1 MAISYTNVIKTN
13 VLDSLEKILEDEF
26 NLPVGYKNI
35 GNESIS
41 IMPQSDDLVELISNG
56 QVRSYSILISY
67 EMNKGGEFENN
78 MDHLSKRAERCKR
91 IIHNN
96 TAYAPSSS
104 YKFHD
109 GRIESIEYEQD
120 PDSPEILRANMTFNC
135 IVTESI

>member
-26 NLPVGYKNI
+26 NLPVGYKNT

-41 IMPQSDDLVELISNG
+41 IMPQSDDLIELISNG

-91 IIHNN
+91 LIHNN
-96 TAYAPSSS
+96 TAYSPSSS

-120 PDSPEILRANMTFNC
+120 PDSPEILRANITFNC
-135 IVTESI
+135 TVTEPV

>member
-41 IMPQSDDLVELISNG
+41 IMPQSDDLIELISNG

-78 MDHLSKRAERCKR
+78 MDHLSKRAERRKR
-91 IIHNN
+91 LIHNN
-96 TAYAPSSS
+96 TAYSPSSS

-120 PDSPEILRANMTFNC
+120 PDSPEILRANITFNC
-135 IVTESI
+135 TVTEPV

>member
-41 IMPQSDDLVELISNG
+41 IMPQSDDLIELISNG

-91 IIHNN
+91 LIHNN
-96 TAYAPSSS
+96 TAYSPSSS

-135 IVTESI
+135 TVTEPV

>member
-26 NLPVGYKNI
+26 NLPVGYKNT

-41 IMPQSDDLVELISNG
+41 IMPQSDDLIELISNG

-91 IIHNN
+91 LIHNN
-96 TAYAPSSS
+96 TAYSPSSS

-120 PDSPEILRANMTFNC
+120 PDSHEILRANITFNC
-135 IVTESI
+135 TVTEPV